1 MKIRINPKMINLLL
15 TTSALTIGLTA
26 CSPDKTQTS
35 GEIHYNIGEHKLI
48 EVDFGID
55 WPIGKNGLYGLE
67 APKGY
72 RVVDFDYDFLEDFTS
87 YSDYFYENTSEVTTN
102 NSNSFGQPVNDIEDN
117 DNLYEAGEHSIV
129 SIDRGI
135 NPFGSFGFTKDLEAP
150 AGYDIVDYDYDA
162 TNGLDFEN
170 ITYQNNTLVEV
181 DNFDNFG
188 KPIDEVVKD
197 EKDFYDV
204 GEHTIVMLNRYKN
217 PFFGKD
223 ESKTIYAPVGYEI
236 IDYDYDKLNL
246 SEYET
251 ILYRNNVPVSKVKN
265 NFGTP
270 LEETK
275 EIDEA
280 LVEINRETNIL
291 LGKVTLKEASEKE
304 DYYLIDYDYDKNKYF
319 EFETH
324 VYKKGKK

>member
-72 RVVDFDYDFLEDFTS
+72 RVVDFDYDFLEDSTS

-102 NSNSFGQPVNDIEDN
+102 NSNSFGQPVNDIKDN

-129 SIDRGI
+129 SIDRDI
-135 NPFGSFGFTKDLEAP
+135 NLLGSLGFTKDIEAP
-150 AGYDIVDYDYDA
+150 VGYEIVDYDYDV

-170 ITYQNNTLVEV
+170 ITYQNKELVEV
-181 DNFDNFG
+181 NDFDNFG
-188 KPIDEVVKD
+188 TPIDST
-197 EKDFYDV
+197 EKDDKDYYDI
-204 GEHTIVMLNRYKN
+204 GEHTIVTLNRSIN

-223 ESKTIYAPVGYEI
+223 ESKTIEAPEGYEI
-236 IDYDYDKLNL
+236 IDYDYDKLP
-246 SEYET
+246 STEYET
-251 ILYRNNVPVSKVKN
+251 ILYRNNVPVTKVIN
-265 NFGTP
+265 DFGTP
-270 LEETK
+270 LEEVREK
-275 EIDEA
+275 DEA
-280 LVEINRETNIL
+280 LVEIDRDLNML
-291 LGKVTLKEASEKE
+291 FGKVTLKEADKK
-304 DYYLIDYDYDKNKYF
+304 DGYYLIDYDYDKNPYF